1 MRRHMTILRMLRLA
15 TAALSVAVFAACDG
29 GAPLGPDNQ
38 LQVTNAIDSF
48 QWQASA
54 MDNVSQTLN
63 YTWQNTGTMANIDQS
78 GSLTGG
84 SAILTVSD
92 ADGTEV
98 YTRSM
103 GETGSFQTAS
113 GTSGMWTIEV
123 TLSGVNGMLNF
134 RAQKP

>member
-1 MRRHMTILRMLRLA
+1 MRKHMTIPRMLR
-15 TAALSVAVFAACDG
+15 TAAVVLSVVAFAACDG
-29 GAPLGPDNQ
+29 GVPLGPDNQ
-38 LQVTNAIDSF
+38 VQVTNATDSF

-54 MDNVSQTLN
+54 MDNVSQALS
-63 YTWQNTGTMANIDQS
+63 YTWQNTGTTANIDQS

-84 SAILTVSD
+84 SATLTVSD

-103 GETGSFQTAS
+103 GETGTFQTTS

-123 TLSGVNGMLNF
+123 TLSGANGMLNF

>member
-1 MRRHMTILRMLRLA
+1 MRKHMTVPRILRLA
-15 TAALSVAVFAACDG
+15 TAALAVGVFAACDG
-29 GAPLGPDNQ
+29 GTPLGPDNQ
-38 LQVTNAIDSF
+38 LQVTNATDSF

-78 GSLTGG
+78 GSLTAG

-92 ADGTEV
+92 AAGTEV